1 MARGERNAHFSVPAP
16 RLIYGAPKFSRLRL
30 IKQIRRAIEIVLFTK
45 NVSAQ
50 SLSILKQLLTTSGKS
65 GKTKSPFLD
74 SDSDLSFC
82 VVLANNGFNR
92 FSLSLTG

>member
-1 MARGERNAHFSVPAP
+1 MAVRTDDDVSLMSHAGSKIFMVQ
-16 RLIYGAPKFSRLRL
+16 SRLRL

-82 VVLANNGFNR
+82 VVLANNGFNW